1 MKKEMTSA
9 QANKLLKSLREER
22 DALLLAEEKT
32 SVFSAALCENIEELR
47 PVYDYAETQE
57 KLRDLEAKIRS
68 LKHSLNLFNAQ
79 TIVPGTGMTID
90 QVLIYIPQL
99 TERRKK
105 LLSMKQRLP
114 KERVRAGRYGHLS
127 EIIDYE
133 IVNYDPEA
141 AGQDYLAASEEL
153 SAVQTALDTVNN
165 TVTFTVDI

>member
-22 DALLLAEEKT
+22 DALLIAEEKT
-32 SVFSAALCENIEELR
+32 CVFSAAMCEDIEELR
-47 PVYDYAETQE
+47 PAYDYAGTQE
-57 KLRDLEAKIRS
+57 KLRDLETKIRS
-68 LKHSLNLFNAQ
+68 LKHSLNLFNAE
-79 TIVPGTGMTID
+79 TIVPETGMTID

-114 KERVRAGRYGHLS
+114 KERVRAGRYGRMS

-133 IVNYDPEA
+133 IVNYDLDA
-141 AGQDYLAASEEL
+141 ATRDCLAVSEEL

-165 TVTFTVDI
+165 TITFTVDI